1 MRLINIKAGAVRLLS
16 LVVFGTLFSSFSVK
30 MGGDSF
36 EIFINKK
43 LVVQQFV
50 SQTSSVKSFQLDASN
65 ASSQIDI
72 YYSHCGQTG
81 KSRNIT
87 IKDGEN
93 HLLKEWKFPDA
104 AASNTSM
111 SCKVKELLNLG
122 KTNGVSK
129 LNLYYSSKELPKGRL
144 LAAVLLNSDNKV
156 AP

>member
-1 MRLINIKAGAVRLLS
+1 MINIKAGAVRLLS
-16 LVVFGTLFSSFSVK
+16 LVVFSTLFSSFSVK

-50 SQTSSVKSFQLDASN
+50 SQASAVKSFQLDASN
-65 ASSQIDI
+65 SNAQVDI
-72 YYSHCGQTG
+72 YYKHCGVTG

-93 HLLKEWKFPDA
+93 HLLKSWHFADA
-104 AASNTSM
+104 ADANSSM
-111 SCKVKELLNLG
+111 SCKVKDLLTLG

-129 LNLYYSSKELPKGRL
+129 LNIYYSSKEMPKERL
-144 LAAVLLNSDNKV
+144 LAAVLLNTDNKTN
-156 AP
+156 P